1 MRVRRR
7 WIAIALFA
15 AWPVPAEAAA
25 QHETWPPGL
34 RSDVAAALNAELQ
47 RAEAAH
53 LPGRSLVLKAL
64 EGRSK
69 GASDDQIL
77 EAVVALR
84 ERLEVAAAVFGVDRG
99 EDVLVAAAGALHA
112 GVTRDALTTMATGTR
127 ADALDMAL
135 VVVGDLIR
143 RGVPV
148 ATATRAV
155 LSLGQAGVD
164 ARTFGEFR
172 RSVDDDIRA
181 GLAPARSAEL
191 RVRGVLARGGPG
203 GPR

>member
-1 MRVRRR
+1 MSARLRCFLILLCAV
-7 WIAIALFA
+7 ALVSA
-15 AWPVPAEAAA
+15 PAAA
-25 QHETWPPGL
+25 QQVTWPPGL
-34 RSDVAAALNAELQ
+34 RSDVLAALNGEL
-47 RAEAAH
+47 RAAEAAR
-53 LPGRSLVLKAL
+53 LPPRPLVLKAL

-77 EAVVALR
+77 EAVIALR
-84 ERLEVAAAVFGVDRG
+84 ERLEVAAAIFGIERG

-112 GVTRDALTTMATGTR
+112 GVSHSALETMAAGTR
-127 ADALDMAL
+127 EDALDMAL

-148 ATATRAV
+148 ATAMHAV
-155 LSLGQAGVD
+155 LSLGEAGVD

-181 GLAPARSAEL
+181 GLAPARAAEVRL
-191 RVRGVLARGGPG
+191 RGVLARGGPG
-203 GPR
+203 GP